1 VLPRRSLKR
10 KAGEKNPLRLYALI
24 VEKSDWWRF
33 LHRGSHFFAWMVI
46 INERKKMNTKI
57 YVGNIPSQ
65 TTEPDL
71 KTLFSQA
78 GDVISVKILKD
89 HQTGQS
95 RGFAFVEMS
104 TRKEARKAVSMLN
117 RRSFMD
123 KEILVK
129 EARVRREFR
138 GRRW

>member
-1 VLPRRSLKR
+1 
-10 KAGEKNPLRLYALI
+10 
-24 VEKSDWWRF
+24 
-33 LHRGSHFFAWMVI
+33 
-46 INERKKMNTKI
+46 MNTKI
-57 YVGNIPSQ
+57 YVGNIPFQ

-78 GDVISVKILKD
+78 GEVMSVKILKD

-104 TRKEARKAVSMLN
+104 TRKEGQKAISMLN

-123 KEILVK
+123 KELLVK